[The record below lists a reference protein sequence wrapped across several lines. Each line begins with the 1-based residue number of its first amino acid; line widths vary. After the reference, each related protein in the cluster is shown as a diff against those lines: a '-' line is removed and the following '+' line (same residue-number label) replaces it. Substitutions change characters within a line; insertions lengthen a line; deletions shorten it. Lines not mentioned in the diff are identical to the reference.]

1 MDKTDFMNIMQLAF
15 ADAKVVDPDVVG
27 IGLLTAHR
35 NAKGELCMQIGS
47 NIPDEAFLE
56 ALHDLTREKR
66 KTRHG

>member
-1 MDKTDFMNIMQLAF
+1 MDKHDFMNIMQLAF

-47 NIPDEAFLE
+47 NIPDDVFLE
-56 ALHDLTREKR
+56 ALHREIR
-66 KTRHG
+66 KKAHG